1 MILHGDSIAVL
12 KTMEECSADAVVT
25 DPPYGLGDTSPKIVA
40 ECLRAWSCGETWTP
54 KGRGFMGKSW
64 DAWVPPPELWREVL
78 RVLKPGG
85 HALVFAGSRTQDLM
99 SISLRLAGFELRD
112 TLQWLYG
119 SGFPKSHDVSKGIDK
134 QRDDRNDARKWKGW
148 GTALKP
154 AYEPVI
160 LIRKPLD
167 GTVADNVLEHGTGA
181 INIDACRVGDDARV
195 NPRARNKAGG
205 NSLGLSER
213 GMPQDAQAS
222 ECVGRWPA
230 NVILDEEIADLL
242 SDKQRFFYCA
252 KASKTEREAGLEGF
266 EKKSNTE
273 LTGRKEGSAGLVMR
287 IKDGS
292 VKANPYAGT
301 SGQEPRANTHP
312 TVKPLDLMRYLCRLI
327 TPPNGLILDPFA
339 GSGSTL
345 CAGVLEGFRVLG
357 IEREQ
362 EYVEIARARLA
373 HWTPEAKSEETKIGD
388 QLNLFAALD
397 KL

>member
-1 MILHGDSIAVL
+1 MD
-12 KTMEECSADAVVT
+12 
-25 DPPYGLGDTSPKIVA
+25 
-40 ECLRAWSCGETWTP
+40 
-54 KGRGFMGKSW
+54 KSW
-64 DAWVPPPELWREVL
+64 DAWVPPPELWHEVL

-85 HALVFAGSRTQDLM
+85 HALVFASSRTQDLM
-99 SISLRLAGFELRD
+99 SISLRLAGFEIRD

-119 SGFPKSHDVSKGIDK
+119 SGFPKSHNVEKSTG
-134 QRDDRNDARKWKGW
+134 DAQWAGW

-160 LIRKPLD
+160 LIRKPFES
-167 GTVADNVLEHGTGA
+167 TVADNVLEHGTGV

-222 ECVGRWPA
+222 ECVGRWPS

-252 KASKTEREAGLEGF
+252 KASKTEREAGLAGSVGF
-266 EKKSNTE
+266 EHT
-273 LTGRKEGSAGLVMR
+273 
-287 IKDGS
+287 
-292 VKANPYAGT
+292 
-301 SGQEPRANTHP
+301 PRANTHP
-312 TVKPLDLMRYLCRLI
+312 TVKPLDLMRYLVRLI

-345 CAGVLEGFRVLG
+345 CACVSEGFRVVG
-357 IEREQ
+357 IEREP

-373 HWTPEAKSEETKIGD
+373 HWTHEAKSEETKIGD